1 MLKEHEINEIRDI
14 LEVASNPLFFFDN
27 DQDGLVSYLLFKRYY
42 ERGIGIAVKTSPMES
57 EYSRRI
63 AEFSPDCI
71 VILDQP
77 EISEEFFSELKQTNL
92 PIIWIDH
99 HDVDF
104 SKIPS
109 FIKYYNPV
117 KNKELNEPV
126 CSLVYSVTKNKKDSW
141 LAVAGCIADR
151 FFPEFYAEFIKDYP
165 DLGIKSKDAFEI
177 FYFSEIGKI
186 SQMLG
191 AGLKDKTSNVVKMMK
206 ILSKV
211 KSPYEVLEE
220 NKENSVFQE
229 RFKSLDL
236 KMKKLMEKAK
246 REINEEKVFLFKY
259 SGETSM
265 SADIA
270 NRLTYSYSDKI
281 IIVAYLKGSRVNLSL
296 RGKGVRNLILKV
308 LKNFENSKGGGHEDA
323 AGCQIDVDKLDDFVA
338 KIKEIAE

>member
-1 MLKEHEINEIRDI
+1 MLKEQEINEIREI
-14 LEVASNPLFFFDN
+14 LENSSNPLFFFDN

-42 ERGIGIAVKTSPMES
+42 EKGIGIAVKVSPMEA

-63 AEFSPDCI
+63 TEFNPDCI
-71 VILDQP
+71 FILDQP
-77 EISEEFFSELKQTNL
+77 EISDEFFSELQQTNL

-99 HDVDF
+99 HDIDF

-109 FIKYYNPV
+109 FIKYYNPI
-117 KNKELNEPV
+117 KDNKLNEPT
-126 CSLVYSVTKNKKDSW
+126 CSLVYSVVNNKKDSW
-141 LAVAGCIADR
+141 LAVAGCVADR
-151 FFPEFYAEFIKDYP
+151 FCPDFYSEFLKEYP

-177 FYFSEIGKI
+177 FYCSEIGKL
-186 SQMLG
+186 SQILG

-211 KSPYEVLEE
+211 KSPYEILEE

-229 RFKSLDL
+229 RFKSLDI
-236 KMKKLMEKAK
+236 KIKKLMEKAK
-246 REINEEKVFLFKY
+246 REINEDKVFLFRY

-270 NRLTYSYSDKI
+270 NRLIYSYPNKI

-296 RGKGVRNLILKV
+296 RGKGVRNLVLRV
-308 LKNFENSKGGGHEDA
+308 LKDFDNSKGGGHEDA
-323 AGCQIDVDKLDDFVA
+323 AGCQIDSDKLENLVA